1 MYVLNTTPKSK
12 KHLIQMETWPSSTR
26 VESSL
31 MICINSLNDDLINL
45 KEIIIKNLRVIC
57 NIIHKAIRYAIGN

>member
-1 MYVLNTTPKSK
+1 
-12 KHLIQMETWPSSTR
+12 METWPSSTR
-26 VESSL
+26 VESNL

-45 KEIIIKNLRVIC
+45 KEMIIKNLRVIC